1 MKLPVTRST
10 FAALLAL
17 TTLVFAA
24 CRWRATGVRRACGG
38 VRRRAETCGGARR
51 RAEARASAPTL
62 LVETGLFVRA
72 AIEN

>member
-38 VRRRAETCGGARR
+38 VRRRAE
-51 RAEARASAPTL
+51 ARASAPTL